1 MAVVSMYKPVVRED
15 FAALVLRGLAAMG
28 APSDNEGELLLD
40 LGVSVWISRSGE
52 CLEDAIGVML
62 AMRTAL
68 IKASGLNSSDEPV
81 PFWGADPRLDLLNLA
96 AYLRGLIGRAA
107 REAQCGRD
115 TIVGQTLQLMGQG
128 RTSAGRVSAL
138 A

>member
-115 TIVGQTLQLMGQG
+115 TIVRQTLQLMGQG